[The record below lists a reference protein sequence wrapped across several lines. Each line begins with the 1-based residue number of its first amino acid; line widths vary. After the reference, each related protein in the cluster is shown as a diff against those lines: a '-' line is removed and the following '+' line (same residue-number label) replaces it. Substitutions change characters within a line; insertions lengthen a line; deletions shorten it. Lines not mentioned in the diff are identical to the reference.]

1 MQFSL
6 GLKVVSCG
14 VKLPVL
20 VKKKGSFSKAKGCL
34 YEVFSIYHQKLF
46 YFNMGGKKKKKKSES
61 FKDSISLLSAL
72 I

>member
-20 VKKKGSFSKAKGCL
+20 VKKGSFSKAKGCL

-46 YFNMGGKKKKKKSES
+46 YFNMGGKKKKKK
-61 FKDSISLLSAL
+61 
-72 I
+72 